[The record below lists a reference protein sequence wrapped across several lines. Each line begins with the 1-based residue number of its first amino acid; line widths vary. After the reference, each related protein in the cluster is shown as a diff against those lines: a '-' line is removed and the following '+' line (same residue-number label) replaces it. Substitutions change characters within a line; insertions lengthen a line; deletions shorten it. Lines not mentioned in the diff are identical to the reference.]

1 MIRNQFLFNQ
11 FGDTFGTSDFQENFS
26 FRVVIGEV
34 GSGGPEDPGSP
45 GGDGG
50 DGGGTGGGGGGG
62 GGIGVDPDQ
71 TMSNVY
77 FGANTVMWPGT
88 DPEMGDITSI
98 AAENTP
104 NNVNCQSANW
114 NPHTAKTTKYIT
126 ELIAMDWGWGSENP
140 IGMDYRDTWIT
151 SQGENNIHVFPY
163 PPETPLQG
171 SPFFYSKIENTF
183 QTFPYSRPTPRH
195 SDNIGQGLTQG
206 AWDHDLINNT
216 KDGYVH
222 AFGAAPA
229 EFISCSGYS
238 ATAASGSQE
247 NCSLAARSRQL
258 FEDKKGHKEA
268 HGDTNTPGQQLAFDY
283 SPTIFNKHLMP
294 FTEENPNNG
303 SNFIPEYTGVV
314 NDADKRHFFMDERL
328 DLYDM
333 NINQYPISGS
343 ETWATEADAIF
354 EDGERGFP
362 MGLFLNTAKFNLGR
376 IDIFSGNIHENV
388 FEINFIYDRYYT
400 LKAGFKFLRKKDISG
415 RGLFELSGFFD
426 PDNGSGI
433 HLGGNPTTDPYVEA
447 PDIPGGDE
455 TIE

>member
-34 GSGGPEDPGSP
+34 GSGGPEDEGDPGGN

-50 DGGGTGGGGGGG
+50 TTGGGGSGGG
-62 GGIGVDPDQ
+62 VGVNPDI
-71 TMSNVY
+71 TFDNY
-77 FGANTVMWPGT
+77 YIGANTVMWPGADDG
-88 DPEMGDITSI
+88 DPDITSI
-98 AAENTP
+98 AAEDTP
-104 NNVNCQSANW
+104 NNANLQTANW
-114 NPHTAKTTKYIT
+114 DPHTAKTTKYIT
-126 ELIAMDWGWGSENP
+126 ELIAMDWGWGTENP

-151 SQGENNIHVFPY
+151 AQGENEIHVFPY

-171 SPFFYSKIENTF
+171 SPFFYSKIPNTF
-183 QTFPYSRPTPRH
+183 QTYPYSRPAPRQQA
-195 SDNIGQGLTQG
+195 NIGQGATQG
-206 AWDHDLINNT
+206 AWDHELINLT

-247 NCSLAARSRQL
+247 NCSLAARCRQL
-258 FEDKKGHKEA
+258 FEDKRGHKNE
-268 HGDTNTPGQQLAFDY
+268 HGDTNTPGTSLAFDY
-283 SPTIFNKHLMP
+283 CPTVFNKHLMP

-303 SNFIPEYTGVV
+303 LNFIPEFTGVA
-314 NDADKRHFFMDERL
+314 NEGEKRSFFMEERL
-328 DLYDM
+328 NLYDM
-333 NINQYPISGS
+333 NINQYPISGANP
-343 ETWATEADAIF
+343 WATEADAIF

-376 IDIFSGNIHENV
+376 IDVDTGNVHETYNSVTFIF
-388 FEINFIYDRYYT
+388 DRYYT

-415 RGLFELSGFFD
+415 RALFEFAGIFD

-455 TIE
+455 TVE